1 MIGAGKAALTASLLV
16 GLTAVHPV
24 LGAVAAHAYSAYNHG
39 VVGLGLY
46 NIFKK
51 WKSGEESTPQAAK
64 ETTKLVAGEVAGRPS
79 DRLAETMVSGLKQTG
94 GIEQVAKQTSISPV
108 VYSDMLQGSI
118 SSSASQGFG
127 DLAGYMVGK
136 AVGAP

>member
-1 MIGAGKAALTASLLV
+1 M

-24 LGAVAAHAYSAYNHG
+24 LGAMATHAYSVYNHG
-39 VVGLGLY
+39 AVGFALY

-51 WKSGEESTPQAAK
+51 WRSGEESTPQAAR
-64 ETTKLVAGEVAGRPS
+64 ETTRLVAGEAAGGAS
-79 DRLAETMVSGLKQTG
+79 DKLAETMVSGLKQTG
-94 GIEQVAKQTSISPV
+94 AIEQVAKQTSISPV

-118 SSSASQGFG
+118 SSSASQAFG
-127 DLAGYMVGK
+127 DLAGYVVGK

>member
-1 MIGAGKAALTASLLV
+1 MATHAYSV
-16 GLTAVHPV
+16 YNH
-24 LGAVAAHAYSAYNHG
+24 GAVAFA
-39 VVGLGLY
+39 LY

-51 WKSGEESTPQAAK
+51 WRSGEESTPQAAR
-64 ETTKLVAGEVAGRPS
+64 ETTRLVAGEAVGGAS
-79 DRLAETMVSGLKQTG
+79 DKLAETMVSGLKQTG
-94 GIEQVAKQTSISPV
+94 AIEQVAKQTSISPV

-127 DLAGYMVGK
+127 DLAGYVVGK